1 MKEKH
6 NLYAECMLNT
16 LYLLGLWCP
25 GIHCLKKTAGP
36 LYAFQTLLT
45 SSYVY
50 AHECLRL
57 VFSDATVRK
66 QPSSSSFLILL
77 LSIHSGLKM
86 ECLLDIMWK
95 AVPVFF
101 AGCFVLSFRK
111 QIKEL
116 NSNPYFLSYI
126 LP

>member
-25 GIHCLKKTAGP
+25 GILPQKTTGP
-36 LYAFQTLLT
+36 LYAFHERYTVILCL
-45 SSYVY
+45 S
-50 AHECLRL
+50 HECLRL

-86 ECLLDIMWK
+86 ECLLDIMCGK
-95 AVPVFF
+95 VSSLF
-101 AGCFVLSFRK
+101 AGCLYSFRK
-111 QIKEL
+111 QIKEEL
-116 NSNPYFLSYI
+116 NSNPYFLSTF